1 MIIKDLKCTWPEVR
15 EAKGG
20 ASLSGVIVGLA
31 APYLQLKSADKWQ
44 CVLSAVA
51 PHALRWTP
59 KHIAVSFL
67 HSKYNVK
74 YSFKWW
80 TLAMPREKP

>member
-20 ASLSGVIVGLA
+20 ASLSGVIAGLA

-44 CVLSAVA
+44 CVVSAIA
-51 PHALRWTP
+51 PHALRWTH
-59 KHIAVSFL
+59 KYKMNAFVVSFL
-67 HSKYNVK
+67 HSKSNVK
-74 YSFKWW
+74 YSSKW
-80 TLAMPREKP
+80 